1 LQDAPTETKSGFF
14 AFRIL
19 GMTEGDGAMC
29 RTDRVDFRVTD
40 EERSLIKALAH
51 RLQRNESDMIRL
63 VIRNVAE
70 ELGVTLAAKNE
81 RMEKQAA

>member
-1 LQDAPTETKSGFF
+1 
-14 AFRIL
+14 
-19 GMTEGDGAMC
+19 MC